1 MKHELTWIMLQVC
14 LTTKVLPIFYGPWN
28 CQFGTD
34 SPVDQSSQ
42 QPQASESQN
51 GEELESK
58 PQSTSAGA
66 ELRSFNMSMISMI
79 SMQYNYL

>member
-1 MKHELTWIMLQVC
+1 MDHAAG
-14 LTTKVLPIFYGPWN
+14 LPHKSATNILRPVKLPVWN
-28 CQFGTD
+28 RFT
-34 SPVDQSSQ
+34 SQSSQ

-66 ELRSFNMSMISMI
+66 ELRSFNLEYPRMSPPK
-79 SMQYNYL
+79 QV